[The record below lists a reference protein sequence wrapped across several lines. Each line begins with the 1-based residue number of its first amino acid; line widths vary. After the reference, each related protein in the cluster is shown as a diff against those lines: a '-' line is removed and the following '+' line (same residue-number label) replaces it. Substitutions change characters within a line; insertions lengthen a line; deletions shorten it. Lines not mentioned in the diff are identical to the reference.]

1 MNLRRPINAGNCG
14 DPDSMQTVNQLIG
27 ILRQKRLTKGNM
39 HRDTKNLRVS
49 ELMALSLA
57 ARGSAVQP

>member
-1 MNLRRPINAGNCG
+1 
-14 DPDSMQTVNQLIG
+14 MQTVNQLIG